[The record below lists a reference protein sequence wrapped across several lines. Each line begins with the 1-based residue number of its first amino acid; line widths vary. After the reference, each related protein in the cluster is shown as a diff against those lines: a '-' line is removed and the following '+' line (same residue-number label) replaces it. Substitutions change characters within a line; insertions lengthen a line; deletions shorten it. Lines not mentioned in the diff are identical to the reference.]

1 MNRVLVGDSVFED
14 ADLTVR
20 DGRLYIEFEADD
32 LDSITVDLR
41 PLNPAAPWLL
51 PEHLV
56 GGKEIRELVGGIQR
70 NTLLA
75 WRRDR
80 GFPEPIARLEIGEVW
95 DLRDV
100 KEWMRGQ

>member
-1 MNRVLVGDSVFED
+1 M
-14 ADLTVR
+14 T
-20 DGRLYIEFEADD
+20 DD
-32 LDSITVDLR
+32 CLK
-41 PLNPAAPWLL
+41 

-100 KEWMRGQ
+100 QEWMRRSR